1 MENFDSET
9 INSEV
14 RVFEVLIKF
23 SNRFFCSYLEHQ
35 NHHILKELFS
45 VAGKVIVITGGSGVI
60 GGALAEY
67 LIQQGAK
74 IVVIGFREESVLA
87 KIKDLAR
94 YGSDPLGLAI
104 DCTKEDQLIQARK
117 KIMDRWGRIDAL
129 INGAGGNLPGATIA
143 PGQTIFDSSIEDI
156 QSVIDLNLM
165 GSVVPSLVFGK
176 VMAEQKIGSI
186 INISSMA
193 ADRAITRVFGY
204 SLAKAGIDQLTKW
217 MATEMAL
224 KFGDGIR
231 VNAIAPG
238 FFIGNQNRR
247 LLTEEDGSFTSR
259 GKTIISNTPMSR
271 FGQIEELN
279 GIVQYLCSDASRFV
293 TGTII
298 PIDGGFS
305 AFSGV

>member
-1 MENFDSET
+1 M
-9 INSEV
+9 
-14 RVFEVLIKF
+14 
-23 SNRFFCSYLEHQ
+23 
-35 NHHILKELFS
+35 KELFS
-45 VAGKVIVITGGSGVI
+45 VAGKVIVITGGSGVL

-117 KIMDRWGRIDAL
+117 KIIDRWGRIDAL

-247 LLTEEDGSFTSR
+247 LLTEEDGSFTAR

-271 FGQIEELN
+271 FGHIEELN

>member
-1 MENFDSET
+1 MKD
-9 INSEV
+9 
-14 RVFEVLIKF
+14 
-23 SNRFFCSYLEHQ
+23 
-35 NHHILKELFS
+35 LFS
-45 VAGKVIVITGGSGVI
+45 VAGKVIVVTGGSGVL
-60 GGALAEY
+60 GGALSAH
-67 LIQQGAK
+67 LIEQGAK
-74 IVVIGFREESVLA
+74 IAIIGFREESVLA
-87 KIKDLAR
+87 KLKDLAR
-94 YGSDPLGLAI
+94 YGSDPLGMAV
-104 DCTKEDQLIQARK
+104 DCTKEDQLVTARH
-117 KIMDRWGRIDAL
+117 KILERWGRIDVL

-143 PGQTIFDSSIEDI
+143 PHQTIFDSSIEDI

-165 GSVVPSLVFGK
+165 GSVVPSLIFGK
-176 VMAEQKIGSI
+176 VMAEQKVGSI
-186 INISSMA
+186 INVSSMA

-217 MATEMAL
+217 MAMELAL

-247 LLTEEDGSFTSR
+247 LLTEEDGSYTSR
-259 GKTIISNTPMSR
+259 GKTIIDSTPMSR
-271 FGQIEELN
+271 FGDITELN
-279 GIVQYLCSDASRFV
+279 GVVQYLCSDASKFV